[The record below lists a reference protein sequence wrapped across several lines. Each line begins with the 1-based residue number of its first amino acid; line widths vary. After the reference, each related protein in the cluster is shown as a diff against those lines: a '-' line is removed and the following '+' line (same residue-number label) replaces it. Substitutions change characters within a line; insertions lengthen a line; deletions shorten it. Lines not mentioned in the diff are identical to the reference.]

1 MRSLNYRR
9 ILALVGVFS
18 IMCYHVIYWVN
29 LLNDPDQRTGSDF
42 IGFYN
47 FGRIMEEKGIQHIY
61 DIEEQERIE
70 EQVVGHPVTVIFY
83 THLPFMA
90 PLAAAIVDEDYLVSF
105 KRWALVLLLLNAL
118 NVYLLANL
126 LDLNRFTREN
136 GLILILGT
144 FFFDPTASGF
154 MNGQDT
160 AVLLLGAVL
169 WVRGMF
175 AKEYF
180 WAGIGLSLTTVRP
193 QAALFLAIPF
203 LFKHR
208 KVFWG
213 FVLGSSILAGISV
226 WLLKTEGVFKFIESL
241 RYIESTIW
249 IEPHSFDMPTIS
261 GMIRRNFTVTD
272 PTLAKTFVWICY
284 LLGIVI
290 FSAWWYRS
298 EEITEKHI
306 GLIAIFAVFLL
317 PYAHYHELTLLL
329 IPTFCLLRILQTND
343 TVDQFYLAVFPLIIS
358 WLSALGYAG
367 SGVLKFPIM
376 YTVMFAL
383 GYILIN
389 PDKLSRVLQ
398 NSKAQTATSV

>member
-1 MRSLNYRR
+1 MRNLNYRR

-18 IMCYHVIYWVN
+18 LMAYLIYYWIN

-47 FGRIMEEKGIQHIY
+47 FGRIMQEKGIQHIY
-61 DIEEQERIE
+61 DIEEQKRIE
-70 EQVVGHPVTVIFY
+70 EEVVGHPVTVIFY

-90 PLAAAIVDEDYLVSF
+90 PLAATIVDEDYLASF
-105 KRWALVLLLLNAL
+105 KRWAFILLLLNAL
-118 NVYLLANL
+118 NVYLLAGL
-126 LDLNRFTREN
+126 LDIKRFTREN
-136 GLILILGT
+136 WLILILGA

-160 AVLLLGAVL
+160 AILLLGTAL
-169 WVRGMF
+169 WARGMF
-175 AKEYF
+175 TKEYF
-180 WAGIGLSLTTVRP
+180 LAGLGLSLTTVRP
-193 QAALFLAIPF
+193 QVALFLAIPF
-203 LFKHR
+203 LFKQR
-208 KVFWG
+208 QVFWG
-213 FVLGSSILAGISV
+213 FVLGSSILAGVSV
-226 WLLKTEGVFKFIESL
+226 WMLKTEGVSKFIESL

-284 LLGIVI
+284 LIGILV

-298 EEITEKHI
+298 DEITEKHT
-306 GLIAIFAVFLL
+306 GLITIFAIFLL

-329 IPTFCLLRILQTND
+329 IPIFCLVRILQRSPID
-343 TVDQFYLAVFPLIIS
+343 DYYLAILPLIVS

-367 SGVLKFPIM
+367 SGAWKFPIM
-376 YTVMFAL
+376 YTVMFII
-383 GYILIN
+383 GYSLLNSEKI
-389 PDKLSRVLQ
+389 SRRLQ
-398 NSKAQTATSV
+398 SPAPQLTGT

>member
-1 MRSLNYRR
+1 MGSLNYRR

-18 IMCYHVIYWVN
+18 LMCYYALYWVN
-29 LLNDPDQRTGSDF
+29 LINDPDERTGSDF

-47 FGRIMEEKGIQHIY
+47 FGRIMQEKGIQHIY

-83 THLPFMA
+83 THLPYIA
-90 PLAAAIVDEDYLVSF
+90 PFAAAIVDEDYLASL
-105 KRWALVLLLLNAL
+105 KRWALILLFLNAL

-126 LDLNRFTREN
+126 LDIKRFTREN
-136 GLILILGT
+136 GLILILGA

-160 AVLLLGAVL
+160 AILLLGTAL
-169 WVRGMF
+169 WARGIF

-180 WAGIGLSLTTVRP
+180 WAGLGLSLTTVRP
-193 QAALFLAIPF
+193 QVALFLAIPF
-203 LFKHR
+203 FFKYR
-208 KVFWG
+208 KAFWG
-213 FVLGSSILAGISV
+213 FVLGSSILAGISI
-226 WLLKTEGVFKFIESL
+226 WLLKMEGTLSFIESL

-249 IEPHSFDMPTIS
+249 IETHSFDMPTIS

-284 LLGIVI
+284 LLGIII

-306 GLIAIFAVFLL
+306 GLMSIFAIFLL

-329 IPTFCLLRILQTND
+329 IPIFCLLRILQRNN
-343 TVDQFYLAVFPLIIS
+343 TVDQFYLAVLPLLVS
-358 WLSALGYAG
+358 WLSAVGYAG

-383 GYILIN
+383 AYVLVN
-389 PDKLSRVLQ
+389 PDKLSRVLRDP
-398 NSKAQTATSV
+398 KTQTSTSV